1 MKITI
6 QCSICEPQ
14 VEQSYTD
21 FWESLASR
29 LRQFSN
35 YLARRRQLRQD
46 RDAFNAM
53 LSLDDVLLK
62 DSGVNR
68 DNVHWASK
76 LPLEVN
82 AADELRRLSQ
92 KDGILFH

>member
-1 MKITI
+1 MTI
-6 QCSICEPQ
+6 QCATCEPQ

-21 FWESLASR
+21 FWQSLALR

-62 DSGVNR
+62 DIGVTR
-68 DNVHWASK
+68 DNVRWASK